1 MARYTAIGLAC
12 ARAKDDTPYLLVQ
25 FGERPEGCKFCEWL
39 HVYTLRGKLL
49 TKSQPPILRDNTQ
62 SDQSALMPNN
72 SEFNALS
79 KKLGLERPQFEFL
92 K

>member
-1 MARYTAIGLAC
+1 MARYTAVGLAC

-39 HVYTLRGKLL
+39 HLYTLRGKLL

-62 SDQSALMPNN
+62 PDQSALAPNN
-72 SEFNALS
+72 DDFNRWS
-79 KKLGLERPQFEFL
+79 KKLDLERPQFEFL